1 MRLLTGYQGVKKKFI
16 KRMKAKL
23 LPLLQKDEVKEI
35 IITSLKFMI
44 AEKRIKQ
51 INILTPLQWN
61 IKPLVGRPPATQEAH
76 WIKFMQQIVMLHR
89 GTIQVHS
96 MNGKGTVFLY
106 NFNNNDRRS
115 DWVQNLLYTW
125 CELK

>member
-23 LPLLQKDEVKEI
+23 LPLLQKDEVKET

-51 INILTPLQWN
+51 NLI
-61 IKPLVGRPPATQEAH
+61 
-76 WIKFMQQIVMLHR
+76 
-89 GTIQVHS
+89 
-96 MNGKGTVFLY
+96 FLPHY
-106 NFNNNDRRS
+106 N
-115 DWVQNLLYTW
+115 
-125 CELK
+125 EI